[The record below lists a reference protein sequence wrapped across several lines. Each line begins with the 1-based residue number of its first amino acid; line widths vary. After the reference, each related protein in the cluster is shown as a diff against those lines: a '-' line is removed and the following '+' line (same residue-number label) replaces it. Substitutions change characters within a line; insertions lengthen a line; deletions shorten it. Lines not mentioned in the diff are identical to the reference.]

1 MATTR
6 RHYRSFFWPVLLIV
20 IGVIALLVDLNVI
33 SADRLYRL
41 ADLWPLILIV
51 IGLILIARRT
61 LQGSAVELAS
71 ALILLIAAGAAVAY
85 VSVGPAIPGG
95 THTLTA
101 HDQIGS
107 LKTVTLVIDV
117 GAADVT
123 VVGDS
128 ALGNDLYRAVV
139 DYSGQ
144 TPRVELNKDTGEL
157 HISQEGGFGF
167 FGNRHLAIDLHISPA
182 VGWSFNVNTG
192 AANATLR
199 LAPINVGSI
208 EMNAGSSRVDITLGP
223 PKGQVQIRVNGGAL
237 TLHVHRPKGTEAS
250 AQVSGGAVN
259 LTGDGHRTGAI
270 GNAKWQ
276 TDGYSAA
283 SDAYNI
289 EANGGACTV
298 TVDATAAPA
307 D

>member
-61 LQGSAVELAS
+61 LQGSAVDLAS

-95 THTLTA
+95 THTLTT

-107 LKTVTLVIDV
+107 LKTATVVIDV

-128 ALGNDLYRAVV
+128 ALGNDLYKAVIN
-139 DYSGQ
+139 YSGQ
-144 TPRVELNKDTGEL
+144 APRVDLNKDTGEL

-167 FGNRHLAIDLHISPA
+167 FGNRHLAVDLHLNPA
-182 VGWSFNVNTG
+182 VGWSFSFNTG
-192 AANATLR
+192 AANATLK
-199 LAPINVGSI
+199 LAPITVGSI

-223 PKGQVQIRVNGGAL
+223 PKGLVPIRVNGGAL
-237 TLHVHRPKGTEAS
+237 TVRVHRPKGTQAS

-259 LTGDGHRTGAI
+259 LTGDGNRRGAI
-270 GNAKWQ
+270 GNARWQ
-276 TDGYSAA
+276 SDGFSGAA
-283 SDAYNI
+283 DFYDI
-289 EANGGACTV
+289 EVNGGACTV
-298 TVDATAAPA
+298 TVDATAPA
-307 D
+307 G